1 MAAPGGVLPLGDRS
15 ASGAISS
22 RLGISKSQFKAA
34 VGSLY
39 KARLLAPPDDEE
51 IRLLN
56 ADGSEGEDDGA
67 PLQAWGDKKKDKWAA
82 QVRVERKGGRKGGSG
97 VQGLIGCV
105 LTLVCADLFPW

>member
-82 QVRVERKGGRKGGSG
+82 QVR
-97 VQGLIGCV
+97 GLKFGMRGMGIMG
-105 LTLVCADLFPW
+105 

>member
-56 ADGSEGEDDGA
+56 ADGSEGAEDEGA
-67 PLQAWGDKKKDKWAA
+67 PLEAWGGKKKDKWAA
-82 QVRVERKGGRKGGSG
+82 QVSLKG
-97 VQGLIGCV
+97 
-105 LTLVCADLFPW
+105 